1 MSTRLLALDVETT
14 GLDPAKDRVIEI
26 GWVLWDVERK
36 AALRMGGG
44 LVEGVTVSPE
54 ISELTGI
61 LPEDVREFGEPI
73 EGLFSEIT
81 RDAHGVEYA
90 VAHNARFDRAF
101 LEAEA
106 KRVGRQRLFE
116 SLTWLDTMTDLPLPK
131 HVKPRD
137 LGGLC
142 AAHGFAPL
150 IQHRAL
156 TDALSCCRLLSQYPI
171 DRVLYRA
178 QSPEVIVRAVVS
190 YDQKD
195 LAKALRFQW
204 QEAGGAEYP
213 KWWVKAVKECDLHD
227 LVDASRVA
235 GFHAQVLGPA
245 KEAKAA

>member
-1 MSTRLLALDVETT
+1 MRVLGLDVEST
-14 GLDPAKDRVIEI
+14 GLDPAKDRILEI

-44 LVEGVTVSPE
+44 LVEGVTVPQE
-54 ISELTGI
+54 ISDLTGI
-61 LPEDVREFGEPI
+61 LPEDVKQFGCD
-73 EGLFSEIT
+73 LADVLT
-81 RDAHGVEYA
+81 DALVGQTFEWF

-101 LEAEA
+101 LMAECERLGPA
-106 KRVGRQRLFE
+106 WAHVGAMP
-116 SLTWLDTMTDLPLPK
+116 WIDTMTDLPLPK
-131 HVKPRD
+131 HVRPRD

-156 TDALSCCRLLSQYPI
+156 VDALSCCRLLSQYPI

-213 KWWVKAVKECDLHD
+213 KQWVKAVKECDVHD
-227 LVDASRVA
+227 LVEASRVA
-235 GFHAQVLGPA
+235 GFHAQVLGAA

>member
-1 MSTRLLALDVETT
+1 MRVLAIDTETT
-14 GLDPAKDRVIEI
+14 GLDPAKDRILEI

-44 LVEGVTVSPE
+44 IVAGVTVSPE

-61 LPEDVREFGEPI
+61 LPEDVREFGEWM
-73 EGLFSEIT
+73 ETLLTEIS
-81 RDAHGVEYA
+81 RDAPGVEYA

-106 KRVGRQRLFE
+106 KRDGRPHLFE
-116 SLTWLDTMTDLPLPK
+116 SLTWIDTMTDLPLPK
-131 HVKPRD
+131 HVKARD

-156 TDALSCCRLLSQYPI
+156 MDALSCCRLLSLYPI

-178 QSPEVIVRAVVS
+178 QSPEVIVRADVS
-190 YDQKD
+190 FDDKD
-195 LAKALRFQW
+195 KAKALRFGW
-204 QEAGGAEYP
+204 QEAAGRTYP
-213 KWWVKAVKECDLHD
+213 KQWVKAVKRCDLPE
-227 LVDASRVA
+227 LEAAAKVA
-235 GFHAQVLGPA
+235 GFPIRVLSQ
-245 KEAKAA
+245 EAKAA

>member
-1 MSTRLLALDVETT
+1 MTLRVLAIDTETS
-14 GLDPAKDRVIEI
+14 GLDPARDRVIEI

-81 RDAHGVEYA
+81 RDAQGVTYA
-90 VAHNARFDRAF
+90 LAHNARFDRAF

-116 SLTWLDTMTDLPLPK
+116 SFTWLDTMTDLPLPK
-131 HVKPRD
+131 HVRPRD

-156 TDALSCCRLLSQYPI
+156 MDALSCCRLLSCYPI

-178 QSPEVIVRAVVS
+178 QSPEVIVRADVS
-190 YDQKD
+190 FDDKD
-195 LAKALRFQW
+195 KAKALRFGW
-204 QEAGGAEYP
+204 QEAAGRTYP
-213 KWWVKAVKECDLHD
+213 KQWVKAVKECDVHD
-227 LVDASRVA
+227 LVEASRVA
-235 GFHAQVLGPA
+235 GFHAQVLGAA